1 VGQEVLG
8 QDVSAPIFPMLPV
21 VWDHLLVPV
30 GAVVD
35 LGDVLAEAAL
45 TRDHQVVEGHAKLP
59 VPRVL
64 YTTPK

>member
-1 VGQEVLG
+1 
-8 QDVSAPIFPMLPV
+8 MLPG

-45 TRDHQVVEGHAKLP
+45 TRDHQVVEGHAQLP
-59 VPRVL
+59 IPRVL
-64 YTTPK
+64 YTTPKLYCLVCNTYSAGSVM